1 MKNCISIL
9 SLKFVSS
16 AKNNQEHAL
25 INKHLLG
32 RCSWPW
38 ILRNTVPIHVRFT
51 WNEKIWA
58 LSLPIV
64 NGIKSLHDVQMFV
77 FIIKKW
83 VCVAILAFSELAFFS
98 RLRGQYHC
106 FKKWMPTF
114 LGKTNGAIKLQR
126 VYILLSYFSVIF
138 NQIGLSNVF
147 PSWSSA
153 SVCKIHIKSRK
164 KIPYKSKILSFDC
177 LKKILYVSF
186 LK

>member
-77 FIIKKW
+77 FIIKKGCVLLYSLSPNSHFFLVYAVSIIVLRNKCQLFW
-83 VCVAILAFSELAFFS
+83 EKQMVQLNFKGCIFNYLILVLFLTKLAFPMFSPVGLVQVCVKFI
-98 RLRGQYHC
+98 
-106 FKKWMPTF
+106 
-114 LGKTNGAIKLQR
+114 
-126 VYILLSYFSVIF
+126 
-138 NQIGLSNVF
+138 
-147 PSWSSA
+147 
-153 SVCKIHIKSRK
+153 
-164 KIPYKSKILSFDC
+164 
-177 LKKILYVSF
+177 
-186 LK
+186 